1 MQPGGI
7 VVTRLGAPLVPCGRV
22 INHNAFQEV
31 HMIIKIKPIHR
42 YEVTVNLENGNAGPQ
57 VAASNLT
64 KAQAQNIAWALH
76 DRAAKHH
83 DEPEGIDVT
92 LIDESQ

>member
-1 MQPGGI
+1 
-7 VVTRLGAPLVPCGRV
+7 
-22 INHNAFQEV
+22 
-31 HMIIKIKPIHR
+31 MIIKIKPIHR